1 MKSSQKSIVAGMV
14 LAGVFSIPAWAEEL
28 TFVNPGFEQGA
39 EGWRASKEDTANNLS
54 SVQADA
60 AHSGQFGLRVEQGDG
75 GPGSWMESSKF
86 EMQPGKSYKLTF
98 WARSL
103 NQSGAG
109 VWLMFKDAEG
119 KKIEVP
125 AEMSA
130 KQVTQSASAWT
141 EYTMDF
147 TAPQGAESVTF
158 AIHCYSQRPCLAD
171 FDDFS
176 LTAN

>member
-1 MKSSQKSIVAGMV
+1 MNPSRKSLIAGIV
-14 LAGVFSIPAWAEEL
+14 LAGAFCLPAWAEEL
-28 TFVNPGFEQGA
+28 LFVNPGFEQNA
-39 EGWRASKEDTANNLS
+39 EGWRASKEDTTNNLS

-75 GPGSWMESSKF
+75 GPGSWMESSKL
-86 EMQPGKSYKLTF
+86 EVSPGQSYRLSF
-98 WARSL
+98 WARSM

-109 VWLMFKDAEG
+109 VWLIFKDAEG

-125 AEMSA
+125 ADMAA
-130 KQVTQSASAWT
+130 KQITQGASAWT

-147 TAPQGAESVTF
+147 TAPQGAESATF
-158 AIHCYSQRPCLAD
+158 AVHCYSQRPCQAD

-176 LTAN
+176 VTKN